1 MTQSQKLMTR
11 IRAKGKLDR
20 IKLRKAR
27 NYLFVAP
34 AVIFIVLFMIYP
46 LLYNFYISVRDV
58 NVGTLMSGNAP
69 FVGLR
74 NYKTMIGD
82 PTFWHS
88 LLISFIFT
96 GGSLLF
102 QFTIGFALAL
112 FFQRPFPGGG
122 IMRAFLLLGW
132 LMPIVVSASIWK
144 WLLDGDYGVI
154 NYLLQGLGLLRGDH
168 YWLSEPNT
176 ALAGVIVANIWLG
189 IPFNALLLL
198 TGLQGISLSLYEAAR
213 VDGANAWQRFLY
225 ITLPQMRSVSL
236 TVLLLGF
243 IYTFKVFDL
252 IFVMTGG
259 GPANA
264 TTTLPILT
272 YNLTFEF
279 YEFGTGAAAASLL
292 LMISLALSVVYL
304 LLVRRE
310 EAA

>member
-1 MTQSQKLMTR
+1 MTQNQKLMTR

-34 AVIFIVLFMIYP
+34 AVIFIVLLMIYP

-58 NVGTLMSGNAP
+58 NVGTLLSGNAP

-144 WLLDGDYGVI
+144 WL
-154 NYLLQGLGLLRGDH
+154 RA
-168 YWLSEPNT
+168 S
-176 ALAGVIVANIWLG
+176 
-189 IPFNALLLL
+189 
-198 TGLQGISLSLYEAAR
+198 EAADKTNLAR
-213 VDGANAWQRFLY
+213 GGAPPGGSPSPPPTQKQPLGGEKPQKYGRFK
-225 ITLPQMRSVSL
+225 
-236 TVLLLGF
+236 LL
-243 IYTFKVFDL
+243 
-252 IFVMTGG
+252 
-259 GPANA
+259 
-264 TTTLPILT
+264 
-272 YNLTFEF
+272 
-279 YEFGTGAAAASLL
+279 
-292 LMISLALSVVYL
+292 
-304 LLVRRE
+304 
-310 EAA
+310 